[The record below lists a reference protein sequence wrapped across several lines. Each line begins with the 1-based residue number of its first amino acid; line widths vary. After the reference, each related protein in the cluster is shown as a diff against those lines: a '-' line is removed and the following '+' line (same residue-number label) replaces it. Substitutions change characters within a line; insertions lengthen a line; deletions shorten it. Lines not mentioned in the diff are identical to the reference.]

1 MEQEKKEYAGQIKN
15 VMLTVIGTLILA
27 AGTAIFIV
35 PFDLVAGG
43 VSGLAIIIT
52 RLIPSEL
59 VTIDLVVTVLTWAL
73 FLMGWLV
80 LGRGFA
86 LKTLISSIVY
96 PLGLS
101 LFLRL
106 TEPSA
111 FGGFFSLQN
120 SPHADIALL
129 LGATLGGLLVGAGC
143 AVTFLGGGSTGG
155 VDILAFSLC
164 KAFKKWKSS
173 VVIFAVDATVVVLG
187 MFIIGDFVLSLLG
200 ILSAFISAVMVDKVF
215 LGGSRAFIAQVVTD
229 QYGEINAAVIERLER
244 TTTVVDVTGGYS
256 GENKKMLLISFTMSQ
271 YAELVNIIN
280 KADKNAFVTVH
291 RAHEIN
297 GEGWTR

>member
-1 MEQEKKEYAGQIKN
+1 MKQNKAEWLSYAKN
-15 VMLTVIGTLILA
+15 IFLTVVGTLILA
-27 AGTAIFIV
+27 AGTAVFIV

-43 VSGLAIIIT
+43 VSGLAIIIN
-52 RLIPSEL
+52 RLISSEL
-59 VTIDLVVTVLTWAL
+59 ITVDLIVTVLTWGL
-73 FLMGWLV
+73 FFMGWLI
-80 LGRGFA
+80 LGRAFA
-86 LKTLISSIVY
+86 LKTLISSVVY
-96 PLGLS
+96 PIGLS

-106 TEPSA
+106 TDPSV
-111 FGGFFSLQN
+111 FGGFFSLQA
-120 SPHADIALL
+120 SAHSDIALL
-129 LGATLGGLLVGAGC
+129 LGATLGGVLVGAGC

-164 KAFKKWKSS
+164 KVFKKWKSS

-215 LGGSRAFIAQVVTD
+215 LGGSRAFIAHVVTD
-229 QYGEINAAVIERLER
+229 RYEDINAAVIDRLER
-244 TTTVVDVTGGYS
+244 TTTVMDVTGGYS
-256 GENKKMLLISFTMSQ
+256 GEKKKMVLITFTMSQ

-280 KADKNAFVTVH
+280 KADKTAFVTVH